1 MAENLIQRVSQM
13 IKYYCEKDKDID
25 DVLPLIELSLRSTVH
40 SRLNISSYE
49 VMFGRKIRLAIPGE
63 PNKNPAVPL
72 NQLRYYELLKEE
84 LKNLHQGVKENRREV
99 KQEDKA
105 QYDKR
110 NAVAPPQWKVGD
122 RVLVLDKRIKPH
134 SETVITHRPYN
145 LGPFFVADIV
155 KGKDDVGQAY
165 RLVNCNT
172 GKPYRRL
179 VSADRLK
186 SYTADRVDFTA
197 RLPKLKSN
205 SSSQDLPAEQQRQT
219 TDDTGNTTADDQQDT
234 TSKDCHPAIRILK
247 ERTRGKQKEFYV
259 LFEDKTKHWCDFVT
273 PALLERYRIL
283 QDKRRRR
290 ARSRKKKAA
299 EKRSFRYRKS
309 VIVTDILITVDRH
322 KL

>member
-1 MAENLIQRVSQM
+1 MYKRQ
-13 IKYYCEKDKDID
+13 
-25 DVLPLIELSLRSTVH
+25 
-40 SRLNISSYE
+40 
-49 VMFGRKIRLAIPGE
+49 
-63 PNKNPAVPL
+63 
-72 NQLRYYELLKEE
+72 LKEE